1 MYQVWNART
10 GQVTQQHSENSIF
23 SVLKVVKGENR
34 QKYANMVSSCTS
46 YNKFKTYRP
55 NWLVIDSS
63 NLEWRNW
70 IQELGATNVCDYK
83 IIKKCMMLNE
93 LKTNKWDIIKPT
105 NYSTIMKGRMY
116 VFVENRITEDY
127 IY

>member
-1 MYQVWNART
+1 
-10 GQVTQQHSENSIF
+10 
-23 SVLKVVKGENR
+23 
-34 QKYANMVSSCTS
+34 
-46 YNKFKTYRP
+46 
-55 NWLVIDSS
+55 
-63 NLEWRNW
+63 
-70 IQELGATNVCDYK
+70 
-83 IIKKCMMLNE
+83 MMLNE